1 MKKYILFIFVS
12 TALLHSVKGQNAVT
26 QAPYHTDIVKT
37 IVKEFDYPATI
48 SYVET
53 KTEHYFAFAD
63 QSMTVTNC
71 EIDADIF
78 VRDFV
83 VIDNKVYFCGFRDG
97 KSTSGIWGM
106 FDILGLQNANLS
118 YEVYEHFACNYDL
131 VDTLH
136 RLVVYN
142 DNANILH
149 IVTIGTTSDGYSTNG
164 CIIDITPNTSGGTA
178 WTYNI
183 GVTPTYSGERINRI
197 CVTDNLIVTSGP
209 AAMHSNLDVY
219 RVYNKNNLFMP
230 GGPQDEIWHFPLSS
244 LHQYDHNPENYEIT
258 HINNDIVAM
267 AIQIQD
273 ISYYYPLQAHYG
285 ILVMAYDMSALSNGS
300 ISTLYSHYASTL
312 TYKLNVESLRYT
324 RTNDELLLLLNGN
337 IPIPFNGTH
346 SIVAEIPLLT
356 TTATTS
362 ILTNQNLTSLDNYN
376 SQQSSVCHG
385 FDNIQPNKATYYTQP
400 INTSPVCA
408 TTYNP
413 LISAPDFITKWD
425 PMPLTLCQEKFDCTK
440 LQQLNVLNI
449 PNEIICS
456 DF

>member
-1 MKKYILFIFVS
+1 MKKNIFFFFVL

-97 KSTSGIWGM
+97 KSTSGIWGF
-106 FDILGLQNANLS
+106 FDIIGLQNANLS
-118 YEVYEHFACNYDL
+118 YEVYENFACNKEF

-136 RLVVYN
+136 RLTVYT
-142 DNANILH
+142 DNADIRH
-149 IVTIGTTSDGYSTNG
+149 IVTVGTISGGNPSNG

-219 RVYNKNNLFMP
+219 RVYDRNNLFMP
-230 GGPQDEIWHFPLSS
+230 GGPQDEIWYFPLSS

-312 TYKLNVESLRYT
+312 TDKLNVESLKYT
-324 RTNDELLLLLNGN
+324 QTNNELLLLLNGN
-337 IPIPFNGTH
+337 TPIPFYGTH

-356 TTATTS
+356 TTVTSS

-376 SQQSSVCHG
+376 SHQSFVCHG
-385 FDNIQPNKATYYTQP
+385 FDNTQPNEATYFTQP

-408 TTYNP
+408 TQYIQIVT
-413 LISAPDFITKWD
+413 APDFITKWD